1 MSLET
6 KVGRAVLDMGDII
19 KTNVIGEIAKSRKL
33 GSFSVTDAELTTIA
47 NIISSSI
54 DSSIMNASDMII
66 KLVTKNK

>member
-6 KVGRAVLDMGDII
+6 RVGRAVLDMGDII
-19 KTNVIGEIAKSRKL
+19 KTNVIGDLARLRKT

-54 DSSIMNASDMII
+54 DSSVMNASDMLI
-66 KLVTKNK
+66 KLISTK